1 MSTLSIAS
9 NNHVRSLE
17 SYADDPVGFVRDV
30 LPAAGLP
37 YGKQVEMLESVAR
50 NRRVSVVGCNGSGKD
65 WGASRTVLWWIETR
79 PQAKAIVTGPT
90 QRQVEEVVWRE
101 LRLAYA
107 LAGRELSGTMHA
119 SRYVVNDERF
129 ALGFATDY
137 PYNLQGF
144 HSPELLVVVTEAHAV
159 GQQHLEALQRLNP
172 KRLLLMGNPLTTT
185 GEFYD
190 SHHAKSRLYARVAI
204 SAFDTPNLIEGR
216 ADAMP
221 GMLTP
226 EDVEERRLEW
236 GEDHAQYVTS
246 VLGEFPEALDDSLV
260 SRRQVDAAVARWLYG
275 PGDDGDE
282 GFGPAVLG
290 VDVARYGYDKTALC
304 LRRGSRVESVDTMR
318 GVDTMSVAG
327 TVYRMMQ
334 AHGVETVFVDE
345 AGVGGGVVDRLRELG
360 APVIGVQAGGRA
372 RLADRFDD
380 LRAEIFWEL
389 RRRMEQDELALPD
402 DPELI
407 GQLLGLQYKMTSSGR
422 VRLKSKEDLRRRG
435 LPSPDKAD
443 ALALAFMRAPS
454 LEVWW

>member
-1 MSTLSIAS
+1 MSTLSITAT
-9 NNHVRSLE
+9 NRVRSLE
-17 SYADDPVGFVRDV
+17 SYANDPVGFVRDV
-30 LPAAGLP
+30 LPEAGLP

-65 WGASRTVLWWIETR
+65 WGASRTVIWWVETR
-79 PQAKAIVTGPT
+79 PRAKAIVTGPT

-101 LRLAYA
+101 MRLAYA
-107 LAGRELSGTMHA
+107 LAGRELSGTMHS

-172 KRLLLMGNPLTTT
+172 KRLLLTGNPLTAT

-216 ADAMP
+216 PDAMP

-226 EDVEERRLEW
+226 EDVEERRREW
-236 GEDHAQYVTS
+236 GEDHMQYVTS

-260 SRRQVDAAVARWLYG
+260 SRRQVDAAVDRWRRG
-275 PGDDGDE
+275 PDYD
-282 GFGPAVLG
+282 PAAIPPAILG
-290 VDVARYGYDKTALC
+290 VDVARYGQDKTALC
-304 LRRGSRVESVDTMR
+304 LRRGSRVESFATMRSADTMR
-318 GVDTMSVAG
+318 VAG
-327 TVYRMMQ
+327 RVHAMTQ
-334 AHGVETVFVDE
+334 AQQIATVFVDE
-345 AGVGGGVVDRLRELG
+345 TGVGGGVVDRLRELG
-360 APVIGVQAGGRA
+360 VPVIGVQVGKRA
-372 RLADRFDD
+372 RIPDRYDD
-380 LRAEIFWEL
+380 LRAEIFWEI
-389 RRRMEQDELALPD
+389 RTRMEEDDIAIPD

-407 GQLLGLQYKMTSSGR
+407 GQLLGLQYETASSGR
-422 VRLKSKEDLRRRG
+422 IRLKSKEELRRRG